1 MPLLHVCFLP
11 VLLVSAA
18 LYDPQRTSVHS
29 LNSFNFDKQVSKQ
42 RTKLAALVH
51 FYREND
57 SKSHHFVEELNSL
70 AKDWQGA
77 FVIGAVNC
85 DTNESLCETQDIRTV
100 PVIKIYPPLPSPIFE
115 YEGDKTAKRLISKLA
130 NYLAPKVSEITTE
143 SGKAFVEAKAGT
155 PKVLLFTERY
165 DTPTI
170 YKALSNVF
178 SDTLDF
184 GIIRKDQSAL
194 VSQYKI
200 TSFPQLLLVKSDSR
214 IQPYEGEM
222 KYRPIFEFLN
232 IYSEVF
238 IVGDSDGSQAVP
250 KSWRNDPVPELTAA
264 SASEVC
270 FGKEGLTCVVFISNG
285 KMNVDQG
292 ELFKTL
298 RGKFDSQKSGRGA
311 EVAFMWL
318 DSRENRKFVE
328 ALEGVSAPSLVFIM
342 HGAKNRF
349 MKHTG
354 SLTQAGVEAA
364 IGKLAGGD
372 AKFTPINGKF
382 PQFGKS

>member
-1 MPLLHVCFLP
+1 MPLLHVCLLP
-11 VLLVSAA
+11 VLLVTAA
-18 LYDPQRTSVHS
+18 LYDPQRTSVHA
-29 LNSFNFDKQVSKQ
+29 LNNFNFDKQVSKQ

-57 SKSHHFVEELNSL
+57 SKSHSFVEELNAL

-85 DTNESLCETQDIRTV
+85 DSNEGLCETQDIRTV
-100 PVIKIYPPLPSPIFE
+100 PVLKIYPPLPSPIYE
-115 YEGDKTAKRLISKLA
+115 YEGEKTAKRLISKLA

-143 SGKAFVEAKAGT
+143 SAKAFLEAKAGT

-170 YKALSNVF
+170 YKALSNVL

-194 VSQYKI
+194 VSKYKI
-200 TSFPQLLLVKSDSR
+200 TAFPKLLLVKSDNR

-222 KYRPIFEFLN
+222 KYRAIFEFLN

-238 IVGDSDGSQAVP
+238 VVGETDSTQAVP
-250 KSWRNDPVPELTAA
+250 KSWRSDSVPELTAA
-264 SASEVC
+264 SANEVC
-270 FGKEGLTCVVFISNG
+270 FSKEGLVCAVFITNG
-285 KMNVDQG
+285 KINIDQT
-292 ELFKTL
+292 ELFKAMGRKL
-298 RGKFDSQKSGRGA
+298 DSQKAGRGV

-328 ALEGVSAPSLVFIM
+328 ALEGVTAPSLVFIM

-349 MKHTG
+349 VKHTG

-364 IGKLAGGD
+364 IGKIAGGD